1 MSAAPA
7 ERPCHVLFVIAGLG
21 AGGAERVV
29 SLISSAWV
37 ARGWRVTIMAFDRP
51 QDPVYHRFDPAV
63 EIRRFDIPPGR
74 NPASTLMA
82 QGRRIL
88 AIRRQLKDARP
99 DVVISLLT
107 KINVLT
113 LTAAIGTGRKII
125 VSERNNPR
133 AQNANSAWNA
143 LLAQLYPRAAGIVMQ
158 TRASL
163 DCLPQSARSLARVI
177 HNPIEA
183 IAPPASAAGVQRV
196 LVGVGRLTH
205 QKGFDLLIEAF
216 AKVARLHPDWILR
229 IWGEGE
235 MRGMLERQVASLGLS
250 HRIELPGKSETP
262 GGWLAKA
269 DAMVLSSRYEGF
281 ANVLGEAMAAGLPV
295 VAFNCDFGPAEMVDN
310 LVDGLLVPD
319 GDAGALAAALDRIMG
334 DAALRMRLGIAA
346 RQSATRFASPAI
358 IEQWD
363 RLVDDVRAV
372 AGA

>member
-1 MSAAPA
+1 MSHFPSS
-7 ERPCHVLFVIAGLG
+7 RQCHVLFVIAGLG
-21 AGGAERVV
+21 AGGAERVI
-29 SLISSAWV
+29 SLISTAWI

-51 QDPVYHRFDPAV
+51 EDPVYHSFDPAV
-63 EIRRFDIPPGR
+63 EIRRFDIPAGR
-74 NPASTLMA
+74 GLASTLLA
-82 QGRRIL
+82 QGRRLL
-88 AIRRQLKDARP
+88 AIRRQLKHVRA

-113 LTAAIGTGRKII
+113 LTAAIGTGHKII

-133 AQNANSAWNA
+133 AQKANAAWNA

-163 DCLPQSARSLARVI
+163 DCLPLSARSLARVI
-177 HNPIEA
+177 HNPIEVTA
-183 IAPPASAAGVQRV
+183 LPTPASGAQRV

-205 QKGFDLLIEAF
+205 QKGFDLLIDAF

-235 MRGMLERQVASLGLS
+235 MRGVLEGQVASLGLS
-250 HRIELPGKSETP
+250 HRIELPGKSDTP
-262 GGWLAKA
+262 GGWLSRA

-281 ANVLGEAMAAGLPV
+281 GNVLGEAMAAGLPV
-295 VAFNCDFGPAEMVDN
+295 VAFNCDFGPAEMVHD

-334 DAALRMRLGIAA
+334 DAALRTRLGIAA
-346 RQSATRFASPAI
+346 RQSATRFASSAI